1 MEMKKET
8 QYNTKRKTLRNI
20 FAGILIIGLSACNSG
35 PEANGKALAKDFCAK
50 LEEAKSDPMK
60 AASLGMEWAK
70 KAQEKAPKDA
80 EEAQKFMKGFEE
92 GSKSCK

>member
-1 MEMKKET
+1 MSAK
-8 QYNTKRKTLRNI
+8 NI

-80 EEAQKFMKGFEE
+80 EDVYNAKLNVFPLDAVKL
-92 GSKSCK
+92 